1 MSGQPHPEDLKLLVR
16 FLRSLRDWGQA
27 EMAAAA
33 GVDASSISHYET
45 GKTVPPRRTVE
56 RIAAA
61 AGVPMCLV
69 DACLLPAIAAARA
82 ATASPSGGGGGGG
95 DLTRTTAELDRALS
109 GLGRSAVA
117 AFLATLEEEEGEPCP
132 VEDPGKD
139 TRDTKDAKEK
149 KIRSGS

>member
-1 MSGQPHPEDLKLLVR
+1 MNERVDPEDLKLLVR

-27 EMAAAA
+27 EMAEAA
-33 GVDASSISHYET
+33 GVDSSSISHYET

-69 DACLLPAIAAARA
+69 DACLLPAIAAVRA
-82 ATASPSGGGGGGG
+82 AVASSSSDGDD

-109 GLGRSAVA
+109 SLGRSAVA
-117 AFLATLEEEEGEPCP
+117 AFLATLEEEESEP
-132 VEDPGKD
+132 
-139 TRDTKDAKEK
+139 
-149 KIRSGS
+149 

>member
-33 GVDASSISHYET
+33 GVDSSSISHYET

-82 ATASPSGGGGGGG
+82 AVASSSDTDGD
-95 DLTRTTAELDRALS
+95 DLTRTTAELDCALS

-117 AFLATLEEEEGEPCP
+117 AFLATLDEEEGEP
-132 VEDPGKD
+132 
-139 TRDTKDAKEK
+139 
-149 KIRSGS
+149 